1 MNLPELVMRNLARKP
16 MHTAL
21 TVMPICVAFVGFTVI
36 IGVGNAYDY
45 ERELDDAK
53 RLVTIN
59 RQSIIQPL
67 TQALPARIREIP
79 GVDQVTHVTW
89 FGGYFERPEV
99 RFAQYVIERS
109 TYFEVYNPVELTPAE
124 RRMWHDEPR
133 AVLITDQLANR
144 FNWGVGDLVTI
155 TSTIW
160 PQTSFDNRW
169 QFVIGG
175 IFSPEQADTDPNAM
189 FIKHDFFDENRLFG
203 RGTLSFA
210 VTKVAPTGDV
220 DMVQSAIDAI
230 FANGRTPTFTS
241 RESAFVESFQR
252 QLGDLG
258 FVTRLMM
265 AIVVMVVLLL
275 TTSSLAQSI
284 IERRRELSILSAV
297 GYSKLRLGSILIA
310 EVLAMIAGAVLLALL
325 VAQGLSWGIDRW
337 TDGSQLLKIELNAL
351 DAVWIS
357 LAAVLL
363 GSVGALAPLVQLF
376 QTDLAGNLKAAT

>member
-1 MNLPELVMRNLARKP
+1 MNLSGFVMRNLARKP

-21 TVMPICVAFVGFTVI
+21 TVIPICVAFVGFTVI
-36 IGVGNAYDY
+36 IGIGNAYDY
-45 ERELDDAK
+45 ERELDDAN

-67 TQALPARIREIP
+67 MQTLPERIKELP
-79 GVDQVTHVTW
+79 GVNQVTYVTW
-89 FGGYFERPEV
+89 FGGYHEQPDV
-99 RFAQYVIERS
+99 RFAQYAIEQS
-109 TYFEVYNPVELTPAE
+109 TYFQVYNTVELTPAE
-124 RRMWHDEPR
+124 RRMWLDEPR
-133 AVLITDQLANR
+133 AVLITDQLADR
-144 FNWGVGDLVTI
+144 FNWRVGDLVTI

-160 PQTSFDNRW
+160 PQTNMDNRW

-189 FIKHDFFDENRLFG
+189 FIKHDFLDKNRLFG

-210 VTKVAPTGDV
+210 VTKVAPAGDV

-230 FANGRTPTFTS
+230 FANSRTPTFTS

-252 QLGDLG
+252 QLGDLS
-258 FVTRLMM
+258 FVTRLVM

-310 EVLAMIAGAVLLALL
+310 EVLAIVAGAVLLALL
-325 VAQGLSWGIDRW
+325 FAQGLSWGIDRW

-351 DAVWIS
+351 DAVRIS
-357 LAAVLL
+357 LAATLL
-363 GSVGALAPLVQLF
+363 GSIGSLAPLIQLF